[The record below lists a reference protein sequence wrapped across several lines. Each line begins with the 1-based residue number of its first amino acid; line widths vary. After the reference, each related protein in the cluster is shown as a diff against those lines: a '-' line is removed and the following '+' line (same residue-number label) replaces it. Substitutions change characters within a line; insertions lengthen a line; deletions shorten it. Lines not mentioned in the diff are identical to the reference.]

1 MFIFYNINTCWTCKI
16 IFYLE
21 HLWFTIE
28 SKPPGGESRGGFCKS
43 LKKGHDFQFLEMFKT
58 FFIISSHL
66 LSGVLVQLL
75 HTWDSSTTYLFA
87 FQTKYASWLFCM
99 WVRLWLNSVLT
110 RQITWYTELYVESQY
125 WETCS
130 A

>member
-43 LKKGHDFQFLEMFKT
+43 LKKGHDFQFLEMFKIYYFQSPSQWCT
-58 FFIISSHL
+58 GAIVAHL
-66 LSGVLVQLL
+66 
-75 HTWDSSTTYLFA
+75 DRSTTYLFA